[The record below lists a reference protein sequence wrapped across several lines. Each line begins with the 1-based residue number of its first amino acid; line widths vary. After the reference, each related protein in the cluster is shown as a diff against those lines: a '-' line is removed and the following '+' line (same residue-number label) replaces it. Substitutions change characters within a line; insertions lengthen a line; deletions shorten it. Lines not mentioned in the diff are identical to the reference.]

1 MTCKGSTCTLP
12 ETKND
17 QGPSGGRVGF
27 VCVRA
32 YKCCTCTWLA
42 QRRGPRVIKI
52 HQVEEWGSISQ
63 EDLGIT
69 LHQHHHYPR
78 ITHSLDERDVVLSR
92 ADIGIIF
99 ALQVF
104 LILRLR
110 HISQTAEIRKPQG
123 QINNQI
129 FVMNVLTSRAM

>member
-1 MTCKGSTCTLP
+1 MYTCLQVLYLHLACP
-12 ETKND
+12 ETGTKSD
-17 QGPSGGRVGF
+17 QDPS
-27 VCVRA
+27 
-32 YKCCTCTWLA
+32 
-42 QRRGPRVIKI
+42 
-52 HQVEEWGSISQ
+52 EEWVSISQ
-63 EDLGIT
+63 EDPGIT

-123 QINNQI
+123 QINNKI
-129 FVMNVLTSRAM
+129 FVRNERFNKHSYVMYGTIHFNVIPKVGSPLF

>member
-1 MTCKGSTCTLP
+1 M
-12 ETKND
+12 
-17 QGPSGGRVGF
+17 
-27 VCVRA
+27 
-32 YKCCTCTWLA
+32 
-42 QRRGPRVIKI
+42 IKI
-52 HQVEEWGSISQ
+52 HQVEEWVSISQ
-63 EDLGIT
+63 EDPGIT

-123 QINNQI
+123 QINNQM
-129 FVMNVLTSRAM
+129 FLMNVLTSIAM

>member
-1 MTCKGSTCTLP
+1 MACKGSTCTLP
-12 ETKND
+12 ETKSD
-17 QGPSGGRVGF
+17 QDPSGGRVGF

-129 FVMNVLTSRAM
+129 FVMNVLTSIAM

>member
-1 MTCKGSTCTLP
+1 M
-12 ETKND
+12 
-17 QGPSGGRVGF
+17 
-27 VCVRA
+27 
-32 YKCCTCTWLA
+32 
-42 QRRGPRVIKI
+42 IKI
-52 HQVEEWGSISQ
+52 HQVEEWVSISQ
-63 EDLGIT
+63 EDPGIT

-110 HISQTAEIRKPQG
+110 HISQTAEIRKPKG
-123 QINNQI
+123 QINNQM
-129 FVMNVLTSRAM
+129 FVMNVLTSIAM